1 MKKTIFILLLA
12 LIFSS
17 HLFSQNG
24 SINEFVCTKDKD
36 KNSVLIPLNV
46 SYSNPEDGVIIF
58 STTIPNVS
66 FKISNGPKRLKKSS
80 HNASAN
86 QYILSVQPLTESDTK
101 GVNAQFKHGY
111 TIEITAPGYKKYEL
125 EEVFVRKAQEEVYYT
140 IEPKRQLKMAK
151 VAVRGKDN
159 IPLLNANV
167 EYTINGEKQIESANK
182 DGIATLRFRDDKTF
196 TSDKTYQIKISHQ
209 DYEDSQTKSIKA
221 GDSIVVK
228 LYNYKPKG
236 KPNVALVVVKGHD
249 GKPLEGARA
258 ELYNTSGAPVYAD
271 GKPYYELS
279 KSNGDAPLKL
289 DFDKN
294 YQISKKYDIK
304 ISHNNYSD
312 VKWLK
317 QIVRTEDPNKPY
329 LVQLKD
335 YNPPKNFNFWSYA
348 VPGLG
353 EFQADRNGEGIIVIT
368 SEVLFIGGAGI
379 SYLLSNNYKN
389 TMNKSNVGIDE
400 YNKALKQYNTM
411 RGVNIAC
418 WSAAAV
424 IYTIHIFRVASLSKK
439 NKERHYAF
447 MPTVMTDDQ
456 SIAYGINFG
465 LTF

>member
-1 MKKTIFILLLA
+1 MKKILS
-12 LIFSS
+12 IYFVFTFFSTS
-17 HLFSQNG
+17 LFSQELIVEKIKESNDLTTVM
-24 SINEFVCTKDKD
+24 NYKKDGAQ
-36 KNSVLIPLNV
+36 PG
-46 SYSNPEDGVIIF
+46 DGLIIF
-58 STTIPNVS
+58 STTIQNLNFDIPNA
-66 FKISNGPKRLKKSS
+66 KKRFRGYIYDAKY
-80 HNASAN
+80 N
-86 QYILSVQPLTESDTK
+86 QYVLIVQGLKDEDM
-101 GVNAQFKHGY
+101 HGNGQY
-111 TIEITAPGYKKYEL
+111 YEGYKVRISSVPQL
-125 EEVFVRKAQEEVYYT
+125 EPVIVKQGQVVYYT

-167 EYTINGEKQIESANK
+167 EYTINGEKQIESSNK
-182 DGIATLRFRDDKTF
+182 DGIVTLRFRDDKTF

-209 DYEDSQTKSIKA
+209 DYEDYQTKSIKK

-249 GKPLEGARA
+249 GRPLEGARA
-258 ELYNTSGAPVYAD
+258 ELFYTSGTPVYANEI
-271 GKPYYELS
+271 PYYELS

-368 SEVLFIGGAGI
+368 SEVLLIGGAGI